1 MDGRR
6 SHPTSSSRAP
16 ERRPTGD
23 RRDWHGSRASAATTD
38 DRIPDADGDIARG
51 RVRFAPAGDSP
62 RVRGQDS
69 RPRRRRT
76 SPPAT
81 TCPRP
86 RRMSPDARR
95 TPARAVGP
103 DHEWGTPTDRPLRR
117 TSADRHASPSNHHG
131 PASGTNKRH
140 LRCGAAEVAAPV
152 HARCSQSVGKSSP
165 VRPTPQP
172 QRVVIGHPQLVGYF
186 CPIPHPDDEE
196 ADCE

>member
-131 PASGTNKRH
+131 PASGTNKRP
-140 LRCGAAEVAAPV
+140 RTSGAGP
-152 HARCSQSVGKSSP
+152 RPFLTTSTRGNPSLTT
-165 VRPTPQP
+165 VRPPLG
-172 QRVVIGHPQLVGYF
+172 R
-186 CPIPHPDDEE
+186 CR
-196 ADCE
+196 